1 MSIKQWGTSFDSDY
15 QILQRL
21 SAIEAQVLVLSS
33 ELSACASSGASGSK
47 NIYELQNKVDCLI
60 REIHDVRVEV
70 SNNSM
75 ITNVVRWLGA
85 AVGGTAVAL
94 LVSAFL
100 SKGGG

>member
-1 MSIKQWGTSFDSDY
+1 VSIKQWGTSFDSDY

-33 ELSACASSGASGSK
+33 ELSACVSSGASGSK
-47 NIYELQNKVDCLI
+47 NIAELQNKVDRLI

-85 AVGGTAVAL
+85 AVGGTAIAL
-94 LVSAFL
+94 SVSAFL
-100 SKGGG
+100 ANGGG